1 LQKFDNYTGF
11 EKNANFF
18 RRKWQRL
25 ALRISKTKQKY
36 STLKNVIVSRKKSF
50 ETGWGVG
57 AHQQLKTVV
66 FAQKA
71 TLFDFRW
78 EKTSISPVPRSWHF
92 SLRWDF

>member
-36 STLKNVIVSRKKSF
+36 STLKNAV
-50 ETGWGVG
+50 GNYNAGVV
-57 AHQQLKTVV
+57 AVN
-66 FAQKA
+66 
-71 TLFDFRW
+71 
-78 EKTSISPVPRSWHF
+78 
-92 SLRWDF
+92 